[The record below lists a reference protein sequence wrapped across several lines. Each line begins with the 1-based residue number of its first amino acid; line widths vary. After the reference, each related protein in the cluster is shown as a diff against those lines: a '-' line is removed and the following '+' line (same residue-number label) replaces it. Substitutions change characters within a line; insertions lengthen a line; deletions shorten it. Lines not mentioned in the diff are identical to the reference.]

1 MTSRELCRNSC
12 LPTDMRHL
20 REAEEIGNFMLSL
33 AGCNDYGLRL
43 LRGVRER
50 GEDLATARVL
60 GDPPLERLELFDA
73 ILT

>member
-1 MTSRELCRNSC
+1 MTSRELRRNSC

-20 REAEEIGNFMLSL
+20 REAEEMGNLMLSL

-43 LRGVRER
+43 LRGIREH
-50 GEDLATARVL
+50 GEDLAAARVL
-60 GDPPLERLELFDA
+60 GDPPLECFKLFDA